1 MDHVLAKPR
10 KVNPTTPT
18 VSLTTNPVHPADSS
32 GEKTKTQEWAVL
44 VRLEVRTE
52 QRNQDKEN

>member
-18 VSLTTNPVHPADSS
+18 VSLTTNPTHPADFS
-32 GEKTKTQEWAVL
+32 GVKKTKP
-44 VRLEVRTE
+44 
-52 QRNQDKEN
+52 RNGQFWYFCT